1 MLRPSQKKTHH
12 EDNEYWLAMRVE
24 EIEKEKQEARKSVKR
39 EELKA
44 DTGELGECSL
54 DTKKEEIGNGLVGS

>member
-1 MLRPSQKKTHH
+1 
-12 EDNEYWLAMRVE
+12 MRVK

-39 EELKA
+39 EELKT
-44 DTGELGECSL
+44 DTGELSECSL